1 MKYVSLMIALVFVVI
16 GSASHTNAQVVDKT
30 KDAAEKAA
38 KVTTDTAKKTSVVV
52 TDTLGDAASKTK
64 SATESAVKTTTTKA
78 QTFGKNSVNVT
89 ESVAGQTYEGGKY
102 LTVTSWDGAKWV
114 SKQVWYPN
122 SKTSAKP

>member
-30 KDAAEKAA
+30 KDAAEKAI

-78 QTFGKNSVNVT
+78 QTFGNG
-89 ESVAGQTYEGGKY
+89 ALLGGK
-102 LTVTSWDGAKWV
+102 LQKESFAPVGR
-114 SKQVWYPN
+114 
-122 SKTSAKP
+122 

>member
-1 MKYVSLMIALVFVVI
+1 MKYLALMIAVVFIAI
-16 GSASHTNAQVVDKT
+16 GSASSTGAQVVDKTVDKT

-64 SATESAVKTTTTKA
+64 SATESGVKTTTSKA

-89 ESVAGQTYEGGKY
+89 ESIAGQTYEGGKY
-102 LTVTSWDGAKWV
+102 LTVTSWDGA
-114 SKQVWYPN
+114 
-122 SKTSAKP
+122 